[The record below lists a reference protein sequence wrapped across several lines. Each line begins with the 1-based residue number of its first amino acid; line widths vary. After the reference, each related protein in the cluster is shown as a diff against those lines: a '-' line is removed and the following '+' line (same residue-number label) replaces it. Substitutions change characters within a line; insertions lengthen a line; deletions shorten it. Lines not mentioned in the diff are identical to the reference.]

1 MKKLI
6 AMLLALVM
14 TLSLCVACGGGNTAT
29 NNGGNN
35 SGNNG
40 GEAEGPIK
48 LTVGLPTKAT
58 VLSYEENALTYWLE
72 EQCNVDLSFVPY
84 SGGTDIGTQISTTVA
99 AQQELP
105 DILFAISLGDEVY
118 RGYGRDGYFRDLT
131 PLFDDKEGASKT
143 FWTRLEETFTEAE
156 IDDVLRKIT
165 DPDTGKIFGVPT
177 MDTTMIDVMDYQ
189 MWINQ
194 TWLDKLNLEMP
205 TDLDSFYKVLKAF
218 KEKDPNGNGKA
229 DEIPLYGGQEAGLGG
244 DVVNWLVNNF
254 LYFNDRKNFSIDEDG
269 QVYAPFITN
278 EYREALKFIN
288 KLIDEGLMLDS
299 VFNTKM
305 SEMPMITTPASG
317 TAIVGC
323 FSGHLTIHADYN
335 NDVMLQYKSMPI
347 WSCAVFNDH
356 RCNVNNFIT
365 SDCDDDKVAKAFEV
379 MMTIWSEEGS
389 RRVRYGEYGV
399 NWTDADE
406 GAVSDLGLPASF
418 KLLLDPLMQ
427 QNTCLWSGAS
437 CTLCVWAELEDAQV
451 VREYSPG
458 EAAKQKM
465 HAESY
470 ANFKAAAEKYN
481 PPAEQICPTLVYTE
495 EEKDDTQAQRTA
507 CADYYKKSRTDFATG
522 DMDPNSDSD
531 WNKYVDTLWDLGLQ
545 DWLDVAQ
552 VAYDRY

>member
-14 TLSLCVACGGGNTAT
+14 TLSLCVACGGNNATT
-29 NNGGNN
+29 NNGGNG
-35 SGNNG
+35 GNAG
-40 GEAEGPIK
+40 TDEADGPVK
-48 LTVGLPTKAT
+48 LSIGLNTKAT
-58 VLSYEENALTYWLE
+58 VLSYEENALTYWVE
-72 EQCNVDLSFVPY
+72 EKVGVDLSFVPY
-84 SGGTDIGTQISTTVA
+84 SGGTDVGTQISTTVA

-105 DILFAISLGDEVY
+105 DILFGIGLGAEVY
-118 RGYGRDGYFRDLT
+118 QGYGRDGYFLDLT
-131 PLFDDKEGASKT
+131 PYYEDKEGASKV
-143 FWTRLEETFTEAE
+143 FWTRLEENFTEAE
-156 IDDVLRKIT
+156 IDDILRKIT
-165 DPDTGKIFGVPT
+165 DPDTGKIYGVPT

-194 TWLDKLNLEMP
+194 KWLDKLNLPMP
-205 TDLDSFYKVLKAF
+205 TNLDELYTVLKAF

-244 DVVNWLVNNF
+244 DVVNFLVNNF
-254 LYFNDRKNFSIDEDG
+254 LYFNDAKNFSIDDNG
-269 QVYAPFITN
+269 QVYAPFITDQ
-278 EYREALKFIN
+278 YREALKFIN
-288 KLIDEGLMLDS
+288 KLIKEGLMLDS

-323 FSGHLTIHADYN
+323 FAGHLTIHADYN
-335 NDVMLQYKSMPI
+335 SPVMLEYTSMPI
-347 WSCAVFNDH
+347 WCNALFNDH
-356 RCNVNNFIT
+356 RCNMNNFIT
-365 SDCDDDKVAKAFEV
+365 ADCDNPDKAFEL
-379 MMTIWSEEGS
+379 MMTLWTEEGS

-399 NWTDADE
+399 NWTDPDA
-406 GAVSDLGLPASF
+406 GAVSDLGLPATY
-418 KLLLDPLMQ
+418 KLIRDPLVE

-451 VREYSPG
+451 VRELSPG
-458 EAAKQKM
+458 EAEKQRM

-470 ANFKAAAEKYN
+470 ANFKAAADKYN
-481 PPAEQICPTLVYTE
+481 PKAENICPTLVLTE

-507 CADYYKKSRTDFATG
+507 CSDYYRKSRTDFSTG

-531 WNKYVDTLWDLGLQ
+531 WKKYVDTLWDLGLQ

-552 VAYDRY
+552 VAYDRG

>member
-6 AMLLALVM
+6 AMMLALVM
-14 TLSLCVACGGGNTAT
+14 ALSLCVACGGNTT
-29 NNGGNN
+29 TSNDPNKPNDPTT
-35 SGNNG
+35 
-40 GEAEGPIK
+40 EGPIK

-58 VLSYEENALTYWLE
+58 VLSYEENALTYWIE
-72 EQCNVDLSFVPY
+72 EQCNVDLSFIPY

-105 DILFAISLGDEVY
+105 DILFGVALGDEVY
-118 RGYGRDGYFRDLT
+118 RGYGHDGYFLDLT
-131 PLFDDKEGASKT
+131 PYYDQKDGASKT
-143 FWTRLEETFTEAE
+143 FWTRLEENFTEAE
-156 IDDVLRKIT
+156 IDDVIRKIT
-165 DPDTGKIFGVPT
+165 DPDTGKIYGVPT

-194 TWLDKLNLEMP
+194 TWLDKLELQMP
-205 TDLDSFYKVLKAF
+205 TNIDELYKVLVAF
-218 KEKDPNGNGKA
+218 RDNDPNGNGKK
-229 DEIPLYGGQEAGLGG
+229 DEIPLYGGQEAGLGA
-244 DVVNWLVNNF
+244 DVINWLVNMF
-254 LYFNDRKNFSIDEDG
+254 LYFNDAKNFSIDEDG

-323 FSGHLTIHADYN
+323 FAGHLTIHADYN
-335 NDVMLQYKSMPI
+335 NEVMQQYKSLPI
-347 WSCAVFNDH
+347 WSNALFNDH

-365 SDCDDDKVAKAFEV
+365 SDCDNPDKAFEV
-379 MMTIWSEEGS
+379 MMTLWSEEGS

-399 NWTDADE
+399 NWTDPDE
-406 GAVSDLGLPASF
+406 GAVSDLGLPATY
-418 KLLLDPLMQ
+418 KLIRDPLVE

-451 VREYSPG
+451 VRELSPG

-481 PPAEQICPTLVYTE
+481 PKAENICPTLVLTE
-495 EEKDDTQAQRTA
+495 EEKEDTQAQRTA
-507 CADYYKKSRTDFATG
+507 CADYYKKTRTDFCTG
-522 DMDPNSDSD
+522 DLDPNSDTD
-531 WNKYVDTLWDLGLQ
+531 WKKYVDTLWDLGLQ

-552 VAYDRY
+552 VAYDRG

>member
-6 AMLLALVM
+6 AMMLALVM
-14 TLSLCVACGGGNTAT
+14 ALSLCVACGG
-29 NNGGNN
+29 NGGAAAGNQGG
-35 SGNNG
+35 SGDD
-40 GEAEGPIK
+40 EGVVK

-72 EQCNVDLSFVPY
+72 EQCNVDLSFIPY

-105 DILFAISLGDEVY
+105 DILFGIGLGDEVY
-118 RGYGRDGYFRDLT
+118 RGYGRDGYFIDLT
-131 PLFDDKEGASKT
+131 PYYEQKDGASKT
-143 FWTRLEETFTEAE
+143 FWTRLEENFTEAE
-156 IDDVLRKIT
+156 IDEVLRKIT

-194 TWLDKLNLEMP
+194 TWLDYLKLDMP
-205 TDLDSFYKVLKAF
+205 TDIDSLYKVLKAF
-218 KEKDPNGNGKA
+218 KTGDPNQNGKA
-229 DEIPLYGGQEAGLGG
+229 DEIPLYGGQEAGLGA

-269 QVYAPFITN
+269 QVYAPFITD

-323 FSGHLTIHADYN
+323 FAGHLTIHADYN
-335 NDVMLQYKSMPI
+335 NEIMLQYKSMPI
-347 WSCAVFNDH
+347 WSNAVFNDH
-356 RCNVNNFIT
+356 NCKVNCFIT
-365 SDCDDDKVAKAFEV
+365 SDCDNPDKAFEV
-379 MMTIWSEEGS
+379 MMTLWSEEGS

-399 NWTDADE
+399 NWTDPDE
-406 GAVSDLGLPASF
+406 GAVSDLGLPATY
-418 KLLLDPLMQ
+418 KLLKDPLMQ

-451 VREYSPG
+451 VRELSPG
-458 EAAKQKM
+458 EAEKQRM

-470 ANFKAAAEKYN
+470 ANFKAAADKYN
-481 PPAEQICPTLVYTE
+481 PKAELICPTLVYTE
-495 EEKDDTQAQRTA
+495 EEKEDTQAQRTA
-507 CADYYKKSRTDFATG
+507 CADYYKKTRTDFCTG
-522 DMDPNSDSD
+522 DLDPNSDAD
-531 WNKYVDTLWDLGLQ
+531 WKKYVDTLWDLGLQ

>member
-14 TLSLCVACGGGNTAT
+14 TLSLCVACGGGNTTT
-29 NNGGNN
+29 NNDKPGPNTD
-35 SGNNG
+35 
-40 GEAEGPIK
+40 EPEGPIK

-72 EQCNVDLSFVPY
+72 EKCNVDLSFVPY

-105 DILFAISLGDEVY
+105 DILFGISLGDEVY
-118 RGYGRDGYFRDLT
+118 QGYGRDGYFLDLT
-131 PLFDDKEGASKT
+131 PYYEDREGASKT
-143 FWTRLEETFTEAE
+143 FWTRLEENFTEAE
-156 IDDVLRKIT
+156 IDDVLRKIK
-165 DPDTGKIFGVPT
+165 DPNNGAFYGVPT

-194 TWLDKLNLEMP
+194 KWLDKLNLPMP
-205 TDLDSFYKVLKAF
+205 TNLDELYTVLKAF

-244 DVVNWLVNNF
+244 DVVNFLVNNF
-254 LYFNDRKNFSIDEDG
+254 LYFNDAKNFSIDDNG
-269 QVYAPFITN
+269 QVYAPFITDQ
-278 EYREALKFIN
+278 YREALKFIN
-288 KLIDEGLMLDS
+288 KLIKEGLMLDS

-335 NDVMLQYKSMPI
+335 SPVMLEYTSMPL
-347 WSCAVFNDH
+347 WSSAVFNDH
-356 RCNVNNFIT
+356 NCKVNCFIT
-365 SDCDDDKVAKAFEV
+365 SDCDYPDKAFEV
-379 MMTIWSEEGS
+379 MMTLWSEEGS

-406 GAVSDLGLPASF
+406 GAVSDLGLPATY
-418 KLLLDPLMQ
+418 KLIRDPLVE

-451 VREYSPG
+451 VRELSPG
-458 EAAKQKM
+458 EAEKQKM

-470 ANFKAAAEKYN
+470 ANFKAAADKYN
-481 PPAEQICPTLVYTE
+481 PKAENICPTLVLTE

-507 CADYYKKSRTDFATG
+507 CSDYYRKSRTDFCTG

-531 WNKYVDTLWDLGLQ
+531 WKKYVDTLWDLGLQ

-552 VAYDRY
+552 VAYDRG

>member
-6 AMLLALVM
+6 AMMLALVM
-14 TLSLCVACGGGNTAT
+14 ALSLCVACGG
-29 NNGGNN
+29 NGGAAAGNQGG
-35 SGNNG
+35 SGDS
-40 GEAEGPIK
+40 EGVVK

-72 EQCNVDLSFVPY
+72 EQCNVDLSFIPY

-105 DILFAISLGDEVY
+105 DILFGIGLGDEVY
-118 RGYGRDGYFRDLT
+118 RGYGRDGYFIDLT
-131 PLFDDKEGASKT
+131 PYYEQKDGASKT
-143 FWTRLEETFTEAE
+143 FWTRLEENFTEAE
-156 IDDVLRKIT
+156 IDEVLRKIT

-194 TWLDKLNLEMP
+194 TWLDYLKLDMP
-205 TDLDSFYKVLKAF
+205 TDIDSLYKVLKAF
-218 KEKDPNGNGKA
+218 KTGDPNQNGKA
-229 DEIPLYGGQEAGLGG
+229 DEIPLYGGQEAGLGA

-269 QVYAPFITN
+269 QVYAPFITD

-323 FSGHLTIHADYN
+323 FAGHLTIHADYN
-335 NDVMLQYKSMPI
+335 NEIMLQYKSMPI
-347 WSCAVFNDH
+347 WSNAVFNDH
-356 RCNVNNFIT
+356 NCKVNCFIT
-365 SDCDDDKVAKAFEV
+365 SDCDNPDKAFEV
-379 MMTIWSEEGS
+379 MMTLWSEEGS

-399 NWTDADE
+399 NWTDPDE
-406 GAVSDLGLPASF
+406 GAVSDLGLPATY
-418 KLLLDPLMQ
+418 KLLKDPLMQ

-451 VREYSPG
+451 VRELSPG
-458 EAAKQKM
+458 EAEKQRM

-470 ANFKAAAEKYN
+470 ANFKAAADKYN
-481 PPAEQICPTLVYTE
+481 PKAELICPTLVYTE
-495 EEKDDTQAQRTA
+495 EEKEDTQAQRTA
-507 CADYYKKSRTDFATG
+507 CADYYKKTRTDFCTG
-522 DMDPNSDSD
+522 DLDPNSDAD
-531 WNKYVDTLWDLGLQ
+531 WKKYVDTLWDLGLQ